1 MPNYLHVMT
10 NLRKAGWHRWWIGIA
25 ALMLCLWAANARA
38 GSMTHAELAK
48 RFPPPLMIG
57 AKDAALPVWPIYR
70 QNATVNELVGY
81 VFESV
86 DLAPVPGF
94 SGVPI
99 NLLIALD
106 PKGVFLDVEVIA
118 HHEPVFLDGLGE
130 APMFRFVRQYQGL
143 SLSQNIR
150 IGNANKQ
157 DQNSSDASPHLD
169 GITKA
174 TASVRIMNQSILA
187 AALKVARK
195 KLGFAAG
202 RDPDLIAR
210 VKTAWFEPYS
220 VKQLL
225 DLGLIRHVTLRNRDI
240 EQKFSGTAGAGLDA
254 DALNRPDDIFI
265 DLYLAY
271 VSIPS
276 IGRNLLDADS
286 WTKLGSRLEPGD
298 HAILVFSRGRY
309 SPIGDDFVRG
319 TASNRLLL
327 KQDQLPIEMRDLNLD
342 LRLADPAASPVQ
354 EVTAFRVINQSG
366 LDPSQ
371 PLNFSLAVTRAKGVI
386 YPEHITETFP
396 IRMELPPRFY
406 TVAGSDGK
414 SWHAIWHHRRAEIG
428 ILVVALA
435 LLAVALIMEKTL
447 TANGRRFAWFR
458 RGFLLFTALF
468 IGWFAQGQLSIV
480 NLTGLLQA
488 AMAGRSLSFFLYD
501 PMTVVLWGFVAVSLV
516 AWGRGT
522 FCGWLCPFGALQ
534 EFTGKLGQALRL
546 PQWKISAVADTR
558 LKRIKYVLLA
568 AILGSTLFAGA
579 ITDALVEIEPFK
591 TAITLNFVR
600 SWPYVL
606 YAAGLLLLSS
616 FSYKFYCRYVCPFG
630 AGLAVLGRLRL
641 FDWLPRRKECG
652 TPCQTCRHKCE
663 YHAIK
668 PTGEISYPDCFQCMD
683 CVVIYRSDQKCAPL
697 MLEKKKAASTAASVE
712 ISNRDRSADA

>member
-1 MPNYLHVMT
+1 MPNYLHVIT
-10 NLRKAGWHRWWIGIA
+10 SSRQAGWHLWMMGIA
-25 ALMLCLWAANARA
+25 ALMLCCWMAEARA

-48 RFPPPLMIG
+48 RFPPPLAIG
-57 AKDAALPVWPIYR
+57 AKDAAIPVWPIYR

-106 PKGVFLDVEVIA
+106 PKGVFLNVEVIS

-130 APMFRFVRQYQGL
+130 APMFQFVRQYQGL

-150 IGNANKQ
+150 IGSSSQQ
-157 DQNSSDASPHLD
+157 DGTSSDASTHLD

-195 KLGFAAG
+195 KLGFAEG
-202 RDPDLIAR
+202 RDPDRIAR
-210 VKTAWFEPYS
+210 VKMDLFEPYR

-225 DLGLIRHVTLRNRDI
+225 DLGLLRHITLRNKDI

-254 DALNRPDDIFI
+254 DALDRPDDIFI

-276 IGRNLLDADS
+276 VGRNLLRPKS
-286 WTKLGSRLEPGD
+286 WAELGSRLEPGD
-298 HAILVFSRGRY
+298 HAILAFSTGRY
-309 SPIGDDFVRG
+309 SLIGDNFVRG
-319 TASNRLLL
+319 TVSDRLVL
-327 KQDQLPIEMRDLNLD
+327 KQDTLPIEMRDLNLD
-342 LRLADPAASPVQ
+342 LKLADRTGLPTQ
-354 EVTAFRVINQSG
+354 EATAFRIISQSG

-371 PLNFSLAVTRAKGVI
+371 PLNFSLAVTRSKGII
-386 YPEHITETFP
+386 YPERITETFP
-396 IRMELPPRFY
+396 IRMELPARFY
-406 TVAGSDGK
+406 TLPGGDGK
-414 SWHAIWHHRRAEIG
+414 SWHDIWNRRRHELG
-428 ILVVALA
+428 ILVAALA
-435 LLAVALIMEKTL
+435 LLAIALIRQKTL
-447 TANGRRFAWFR
+447 TAESRRFAWFR
-458 RGFLLFTALF
+458 RGFLLFTVLF
-468 IGWFAQGQLSIV
+468 IGWSAQGQLSIV

-488 AMAGRSLSFFLYD
+488 MMAGHSLSFFLYD

-516 AWGRGT
+516 VWGRGT

-546 PQWKISAVADTR
+546 PQWKISRVADAR
-558 LKRIKYVLLA
+558 LKRIKYLLLA
-568 AILGSTLFAGA
+568 AILGSTPFAGA

-600 SWPYVL
+600 SWPYVT
-606 YAAGLLLLSS
+606 YAVALLVLSS

-630 AGLAVLGRLRL
+630 AGLAVLGRLRV

-652 TPCQTCRHKCE
+652 APCQTCRHKCE

-683 CVVIYRSDQKCAPL
+683 CVVIYHSDQKCAPL
-697 MLEKKKAASTAASVE
+697 MLEKKKAGAT
-712 ISNRDRSADA
+712 SAKTQPPGQSPKTPP